1 MPEPSEIRLVF
12 ACERLGEPALV
23 DGSGLALATSRV
35 YFDFSSVRMLEGP
48 AVHGLMK
55 CACTREVYV
64 RVLPGTQ
71 PHETLTR
78 KRCLSNIDTP
88 GIAEYQARLAELQ
101 AMPEGEDADAL
112 RDRMDDIW
120 YALTYAEQDYCN
132 GWRRFMPALLGKQL
146 MPNGGYTQQ

>member
-23 DGSGLALATSRV
+23 DGSGLAPATSRV
-35 YFDFSSVRMLEGP
+35 YFDFSGVAVLEGP

-71 PHETLTR
+71 PHHSLTT
-78 KRCLSNIDTP
+78 KRCLSNLTC
-88 GIAEYQARLAELQ
+88 
-101 AMPEGEDADAL
+101 ADGF
-112 RDRMDDIW
+112 
-120 YALTYAEQDYCN
+120 Q
-132 GWRRFMPALLGKQL
+132 RFMPALLGKQL